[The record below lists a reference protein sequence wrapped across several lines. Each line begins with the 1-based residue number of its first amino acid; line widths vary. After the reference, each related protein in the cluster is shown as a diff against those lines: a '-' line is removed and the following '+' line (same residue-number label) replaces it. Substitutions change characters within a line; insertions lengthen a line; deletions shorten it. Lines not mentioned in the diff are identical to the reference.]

1 MGGLLD
7 SFRWLLITH
16 HSSPITQYTIRGAM
30 RLLRPLT
37 IAGLSVLLAGCNG
50 VGYYWQSVNGQFA
63 MWSRERP
70 VADVISDPAT
80 DEALRHKLVRVQRIR
95 DFASRELKL
104 PDNASYRSYADLGRP
119 FAVWNVFAAPEFS
132 VSPVQWCFPVA
143 GCVAYRG
150 YFEQSAAERFSA
162 GLAAQGKDVYVGGVP
177 AYSTLGYFADPLLNT
192 FIRFPDVEIA
202 RLLFHEL
209 SHQVAYAPD
218 DTVFNESFAVAVET
232 EGVKRWVA
240 STGDQ
245 AALAD
250 FERRKRAREEF
261 QRIVSSCRERLH
273 ALYRS
278 GVPPDAMRSRKAA
291 ILQQMTDEYR
301 ASRDRMGFA
310 GYDRWFAQRPNNAQV
325 ASVAIYTQLV
335 PEFQALL
342 HNEGGDLGRFYAR
355 VKSLAGLPKNE
366 RADALRKAVLQ
377 AQRAAR

>member
-1 MGGLLD
+1 MR
-7 SFRWLLITH
+7 SIR
-16 HSSPITQYTIRGAM
+16 PIV
-30 RLLRPLT
+30 

-50 VGYYWQSVNGQFA
+50 VSYYWQSVNGQLA

-70 VADVISDPAT
+70 VAEVISDPAT
-80 DEALRHKLVRVQRIR
+80 DEKLRRKLIRVQKIR

-150 YFEQSAAERFSA
+150 YFERAAAESFAA
-162 GLAAQGKDVYVGGVP
+162 GLAAEGNDVYVSGVP

-192 FIRFPDVEIA
+192 FIYFPDVEIA

-209 SHQVAYAPD
+209 AHQVAYAPD

-240 STGDQ
+240 YTGDRP
-245 AALAD
+245 ALAD
-250 FERRKRAREEF
+250 FERRQRAREVF
-261 QRIVSSCRERLH
+261 QQIVSRCRERLA

-278 GVPPDAMRSRKAA
+278 GLPADAMRARKSA
-291 ILQQMTDEYR
+291 ILEEMVEEYR
-301 ASRDRMGFA
+301 ASRGRIGFT
-310 GYDRWFAQRPNNAQV
+310 GYDQWFARGPNNAQV
-325 ASVAIYTQLV
+325 VSVAIYTQLV

-342 HNEGGDLGRFYAR
+342 KHEGGHLERFYAK
-355 VKSLAGLPKNE
+355 VKSLASLPKNE
-366 RADALRKAVLQ
+366 RADALRKAMVEG
-377 AQRAAR
+377 QRASR